1 MKLINILINLYDRL
15 KIFLETSFQESDPGC
30 RFLSYI
36 SQLILSRDI
45 LRQTTLIVLSLTIE
59 SINSRTDKMSRNY
72 MGITIEELKSRIE
85 DMSESDE
92 DVWDSEDDIAAQTD
106 KKSDSEDEKEHDF
119 FFEGAEKLLEI
130 WFTTRNQNGQES
142 DLRNIPR

>member
-1 MKLINILINLYDRL
+1 M
-15 KIFLETSFQESDPGC
+15 
-30 RFLSYI
+30 
-36 SQLILSRDI
+36 
-45 LRQTTLIVLSLTIE
+45 IVLSLTIE

-92 DVWDSEDDIAAQTD
+92 DVWDSEDDITAQTD